1 MANSY
6 ETFEEKIRRLAAYS
20 EEYTTVTLNEIVAIL
35 GSSSNYV
42 IILFLVTPFLQ
53 PIPLFGLST
62 VNGLLILSS
71 SILIVMKKPFFLP
84 TFAKRQI
91 IKGTTLRKICRTLL
105 SLFET
110 TKKWLRRRGRFMSK
124 HILMRWMNGIMVGAL
139 GLLLAVPLPLPFT
152 NTLPALSIAAI
163 ALGALREDGVVI
175 CAGWILSLLTAIYF
189 STLMT
194 LPLRF
199 VIE

>member
-105 SLFET
+105 SLFDT